1 MFHDSGVEAELCRS
15 SCKDV
20 LFWWTFCDVKASAD
34 IKLMTYS
41 SVADD
46 LHIYCTTLYMEIVVK
61 RIYIQLLL
69 IFMFLSKVS
78 TSQHQDVP
86 HLLINLI
93 WYLVCRWSV
102 FFKQIR
108 SYLKN
113 AVMIFFVRNMNE
125 KFCHCLILKS
135 YQDWFY

>member
-1 MFHDSGVEAELCRS
+1 MFHDSGVEAELCWS

-20 LFWWTFCDVKASAD
+20 FFWWTFCDVKASAD

-46 LHIYCTTLYMEIVVK
+46 LYIYCTTLYMEIVVK

-69 IFMFLSKVS
+69 IFMFLLKVS

-86 HLLINLI
+86 HLLITLI

-102 FFKQIR
+102 F
-108 SYLKN
+108 LKN
-113 AVMIFFVRNMNE
+113 AVTIYFVRNMNE
-125 KFCHCLILKS
+125 KFCHCLILKT